1 MECKNFYDRFYY
13 SSQNGGFI
21 MNAKQA
27 FVVAVLLV
35 AAIGLSVAEI
45 PNLVGNWTG
54 SIKGYSKDIGYMDVN
69 QPGNLNMIISEQR
82 GQAFIGNFS
91 LNFSLP
97 QTGLMQETEG
107 FSGVIGSD
115 NKTLYF
121 AEYDKGYDIGTI
133 ISNDTIEA
141 IYIEDGNAEKAGAY
155 ITIYHRMK

>member
-1 MECKNFYDRFYY
+1 MKARR
-13 SSQNGGFI
+13 
-21 MNAKQA
+21 A
-27 FVVAVLLV
+27 FVMAVLLM

-54 SIKGYSKDIGYMDVN
+54 SINGYSKDIGYMDVN
-69 QPGNLNMIISEQR
+69 KPGDLIMVISEQR

-107 FSGVIGSD
+107 FSGIIGSD

-121 AEYDKGYDIGTI
+121 AEYDKGYDIGTV

-141 IYIEDGNAEKAGAY
+141 VYIEDGDEKTTGAY